1 MYDILTLN
9 KISKVGLDCLGN
21 EFVISDKIDNP
32 HAILVR
38 SHSLI
43 NMDFPSNLL
52 AIARAGVG
60 VNNIPVDKC
69 SKNGIVVFNTP
80 SANAN
85 AVKELVIAGLIMSS
99 RRISNAMKWIN
110 NLDTQNID
118 FDKTVENYKSIFSG
132 SELKNKTLGI
142 IGLGSIGT
150 LVANAAVNLDMN
162 VLGYDPYISIESAWK
177 LSSQVIHV
185 DDINELFTKCDYISL
200 HVPLTSVTENMI
212 NKNTISKMKPGVHLL
227 NYSRAG
233 IVNTNDIINAI
244 DSGHVK
250 TYATDFPKKDFLNK
264 SNIIVTPHLGASTS
278 ESEENCAIMAS
289 KQVKDFIK
297 NGNIINSVNIP
308 DIFIERSSNE
318 RICIFYSNSSDAFS
332 QISNLLSTNNIKIQ
346 NMQSR
351 SKNDFAYAIIDI
363 NEVLS
368 DKLFESISKINGV
381 IRLRL
386 IKS

>member
-21 EFVISDKIDNP
+21 EFVISDNIDNP

-43 NMDFPSNLL
+43 NMNFPSNLL

-60 VNNIPVDKC
+60 VNNIPIDKC

-85 AVKELVIAGLIMSS
+85 AVKELVIAGLVMSS
-99 RRISNAMKWIN
+99 RRISNSMKWIN

-118 FDKTVENYKSIFSG
+118 FDKTIESYKSIFSG

-177 LSSQVIHV
+177 LSSQVVHV
-185 DDINELFTKCDYISL
+185 DDINELLTKCDYISL
-200 HVPLTSVTENMI
+200 HVPLTSVTKNMI

-233 IVNTNDIINAI
+233 IVNTNDIINAV
-244 DSGHVK
+244 DSGHIK
-250 TYATDFPKKDFLNK
+250 TYATDFPKKEFLNK

-308 DIFIERSSNE
+308 DIFIERASNE

>member
-21 EFVISDKIDNP
+21 EFVISDNIDNP

-43 NMDFPSNLL
+43 NMNFPSNLL

-60 VNNIPVDKC
+60 VNNIPIDKC

-85 AVKELVIAGLIMSS
+85 AVKELVIAGLVMSS
-99 RRISNAMKWIN
+99 RRISNSMKWIN

-118 FDKTVENYKSIFSG
+118 FDKTIESYKSIFSG

-177 LSSQVIHV
+177 LSSQVVHV
-185 DDINELFTKCDYISL
+185 DDINELLTKCDYISL
-200 HVPLTSVTENMI
+200 HVPLTSVTKNMI

-233 IVNTNDIINAI
+233 IVNTNDIINAV
-244 DSGHVK
+244 DSGHIK
-250 TYATDFPKKDFLNK
+250 TYATDFPKKEFLNK

-308 DIFIERSSNE
+308 DIFIERTSNE